1 MFLQLERKVKTVSPH
16 QDPICESTS
25 SDIFQDIPD
34 ISSSR
39 EVPDTE
45 PDPDYH
51 QVSPPG
57 SPELTEPC
65 PDQPCHQNIEYRLVL
80 LVRVSAIL
88 FGF

>member
-16 QDPICESTS
+16 QDPICESAS

-34 ISSSR
+34 ISSSH
-39 EVPDTE
+39 EVPDSE

-65 PDQPCHQNIEYRLVL
+65 HQNIEYREYRLVL
-80 LVRVSAIL
+80 LVRVSTIL